1 MIITSGV
8 IPTVNNT
15 PMWGIAPQYFGN
27 MDFDHNGDYW
37 GHISVASSD
46 VIGRPSEL
54 YYTANFT
61 WPGASNNPVESGKVR
76 IYPRL
81 TWSGRQT
88 DIPYALYNE
97 VICVNTADLG
107 HDNTACG
114 SNVGFSKID
123 WNYITAHM
131 QEYGPNYR
139 LPIEIGFVVQGA
151 DSCTGNLS
159 VSGY

>member
-37 GHISVASSD
+37 GYITVASSD
-46 VIGRPSEL
+46 NIGRPSEL
-54 YYTANFT
+54 YYTAHFT
-61 WPGASNNPVESGKVR
+61 WPGEYSNPVSEGKVT
-76 IYPRL
+76 ITPRV

-88 DIPYALYNE
+88 DIYDALYDE
-97 VICVNTADLG
+97 VICVNTAELDSN
-107 HDNTACG
+107 NTACG
-114 SNVGFSKID
+114 SNVGSVKID
-123 WNYITAHM
+123 WNYITANLNP
-131 QEYGPNYR
+131 PNGR
-139 LPIEIGFVVQGA
+139 SLPIEIGFVVQGA